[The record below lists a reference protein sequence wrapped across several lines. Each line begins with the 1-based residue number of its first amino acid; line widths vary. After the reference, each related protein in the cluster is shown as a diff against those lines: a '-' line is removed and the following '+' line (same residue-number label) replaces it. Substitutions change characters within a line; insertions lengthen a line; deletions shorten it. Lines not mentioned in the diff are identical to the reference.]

1 MKGIRYFL
9 TLCIAALSVMTA
21 SAQYYGAYD
30 RYIDRYWG
38 MAVEQMQKY
47 HVPASIT
54 LAQGLI
60 ETRAGQSKL
69 ATQANTHF
77 GIKCSHGWTGPYI
90 LADDDKPNE
99 KFRSYK
105 SARESFEDH
114 SRFLLD
120 NPRYRFLFDLNPTD
134 YRGWAYGLK
143 RAGYAT
149 NPAYADMLINV
160 IENYNLARFDGAS
173 RDINPH
179 RLERLEQ
186 KSEHTVYFN
195 NNNYYII
202 ARDGDTYKSIKKE
215 TGVSKRKILKYN
227 ELPAQHELAAGDILY
242 LERKQKHAS
251 REYKDKLIVVKSG
264 DSYYSI
270 AQRFGIRL
278 KDLYKMNCLP
288 PDAEIQEGQ
297 MLFVYR

>member
-1 MKGIRYFL
+1 MNLRGIRLAEVPYHEDVAL
-9 TLCIAALSVMTA
+9 VTIAGGVPLLMDGDTIDALN
-21 SAQYYGAYD
+21 G
-30 RYIDRYWG
+30 R
-38 MAVEQMQKY
+38 
-47 HVPASIT
+47 
-54 LAQGLI
+54 
-60 ETRAGQSKL
+60 
-69 ATQANTHF
+69 
-77 GIKCSHGWTGPYI
+77 
-90 LADDDKPNE
+90 
-99 KFRSYK
+99 
-105 SARESFEDH
+105 
-114 SRFLLD
+114 
-120 NPRYRFLFDLNPTD
+120 
-134 YRGWAYGLK
+134 
-143 RAGYAT
+143 
-149 NPAYADMLINV
+149 ML
-160 IENYNLARFDGAS
+160 
-173 RDINPH
+173 
-179 RLERLEQ
+179 
-186 KSEHTVYFN
+186 
-195 NNNYYII
+195 NNYYII